1 MTMTIRNGPVVGII
15 GSPVG
20 HSLSP
25 TLQAAAFSA
34 LGLDWS
40 SAAFE
45 VPAGGGAAAVAA
57 MRELSIRGL
66 SVTMPL
72 KSEVAR
78 SVDRLDA
85 AASNLDSVNCLSLE
99 GGEVVGLSTDGA
111 GLLASLRR
119 EVGFDPAGATVSVLG
134 AGGAARAVV
143 DAFAR
148 AGASRIVVLARRS
161 DAAAACAALAGEVGS
176 VGEPDEAAASEV
188 VVNATPVG
196 MLDTSSSSSPS
207 LLDPETLGSGQLCV
221 DLVYHPRQTAWL
233 DAATRA
239 GATTVGGLGML
250 VHQAALQIERWT
262 GIEAPVE
269 AMWSAAIE
277 AVEAP

>member
-25 TLQAAAFSA
+25 TLQDAAFSA

-176 VGEPDEAAASEV
+176 VGGPDEAAASEV

-207 LLDPETLGSGQLCV
+207 LLDPGTLGSGQLCV

-277 AVEAP
+277 AMEAP

>member
-1 MTMTIRNGPVVGII
+1 MTIRNGPVVGII

-34 LGLDWS
+34 LGLAWS

-45 VPAGGGAAAVAA
+45 VSAGGGAAAVAA

-85 AASNLDSVNCLSLE
+85 AAANLDSVNCLSLE
-99 GGEVVGLSTDGA
+99 GGEVVGLSTDGD

-119 EVGFDPAGATVSVLG
+119 EVGFDPAGASVSVLG

-176 VGEPDEAAASEV
+176 VGGPDEAAASEV

-207 LLDPETLGSGQLCV
+207 LLDPGTLGSGQLCV

-277 AVEAP
+277 AMEAP